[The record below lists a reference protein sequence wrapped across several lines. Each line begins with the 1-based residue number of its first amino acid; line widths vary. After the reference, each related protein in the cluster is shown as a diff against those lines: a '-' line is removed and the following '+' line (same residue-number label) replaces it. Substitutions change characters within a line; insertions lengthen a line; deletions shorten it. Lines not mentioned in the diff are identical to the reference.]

1 MILQWGTFNG
11 KVKSAEGAKTL
22 LFPIAFSSLFSA
34 TPSPAPWSNNRGS
47 YGGATYNNTGLV
59 ITANPTNGSSLI
71 SGSET
76 TVNFKYI
83 AIGK

>member
-11 KVKSAEGAKTL
+11 SVTSAKGAKTL

-34 TPSPAPWSNNRGS
+34 TPNPAPWFNNRGS
-47 YGGATYNNTGLV
+47 YGDATYNNTGLV